1 MAPLLTA
8 KSLHVR
14 YGAVEAVRGIDFE
27 IREGEIVAFLGSN
40 GAGKSST
47 LNSIVGLVPVASGQV
62 RFDGDNITDCAPE
75 TLAPAGLTLSPE
87 GRRVF
92 PTLSVFENLLM
103 GAYCIKDKAD
113 ISAAWDRVYD
123 LFPILQERRDQLAGT
138 LSGGQQQMLAIGRA
152 LMSGPKLLMLDEPSL
167 GLAPKIVEQVFELI
181 TRLRAQGVTLALV
194 EQNVSKALEIADRG
208 YLLANG
214 RIVASGSA
222 DELKNSDT
230 MQDAYMG
237 AA

>member
-1 MAPLLTA
+1 
-8 KSLHVR
+8 
-14 YGAVEAVRGIDFE
+14 
-27 IREGEIVAFLGSN
+27 
-40 GAGKSST
+40 
-47 LNSIVGLVPVASGQV
+47 
-62 RFDGDNITDCAPE
+62 
-75 TLAPAGLTLSPE
+75 
-87 GRRVF
+87 
-92 PTLSVFENLLM
+92 
-103 GAYCIKDKAD
+103 
-113 ISAAWDRVYD
+113 
-123 LFPILQERRDQLAGT
+123 
-138 LSGGQQQMLAIGRA
+138 
-152 LMSGPKLLMLDEPSL
+152 MSGPKLLMLDEPSL